1 MNIIWHIIFGYCMGC
16 VIYLLAENDEWLG
29 VVLAIIAFA
38 IFCAKPG
45 G

>member
-1 MNIIWHIIFGYCMGC
+1 MDIIFGYCMGC
-16 VIYLLAENDEWLG
+16 VIWRLADNDDWLG

-38 IFCAKPG
+38 IAIFCAKPG